1 MLFDLVG
8 LDDSCNIDIGCS
20 NGGFADCDAV
30 LVVGLVFRSRSSK
43 KGQQR
48 GGSGRFLESRR
59 RRLNSQS
66 SSSSS
71 SSSCKRFGFKRAHF
85 FFLLK
90 WNFFFCRN
98 YSMCQEPTK
107 AKVHDIYG
115 NIVYTIHN
123 QETAEPKCFFTL
135 WEQKILELI

>member
-30 LVVGLVFRSRSSK
+30 LVAGLVFRSRSSK

-48 GGSGRFLESRR
+48 DGGGRFLESRR
-59 RRLNSQS
+59 RRLNSQSS

-90 WNFFFCRN
+90 WDFFFCRN
-98 YSMCQEPTK
+98 YSICLLPTK
-107 AKVHDIYG
+107 AKVHNIY
-115 NIVYTIHN
+115 IWQYSIHN
-123 QETAEPKCFFTL
+123 T
-135 WEQKILELI
+135 

>member
-71 SSSCKRFGFKRAHF
+71 SSSSCKRFGFKRAHF

-90 WNFFFCRN
+90 WNFFSVEITACARN
-98 YSMCQEPTK
+98 LLKLKYTTSVGIIATPCLPYHPLPPL
-107 AKVHDIYG
+107 VHIGYM
-115 NIVYTIHN
+115 
-123 QETAEPKCFFTL
+123 
-135 WEQKILELI
+135 